1 MEGCM
6 IAFLGTGLLG
16 SAFVRAARRR
26 GVAVQVWNRSL
37 DKAEPLAADG
47 AVVCPTPA
55 EAVRG
60 ASMVHVALSDDA
72 AVDAVLEQA
81 LAGLEPGAAIID
93 HTTTSPTGAA
103 ERTRR
108 WHERGFVFLHAPVFM
123 GPQNALDSTGFML
136 ASGDK
141 AKFEDLAPSLRPM
154 TGKLMYLGEGDDRAA
169 AFKLIGNLF
178 LVALTGGLTDAFLLG
193 QATGISPA
201 DVASLFDWF
210 NPGAAVPAR
219 AQRMR
224 DIHGKP
230 SWTLAMARKDSRLML
245 EAAARGDK
253 ELVVIPAV
261 AALMDQWLATGH
273 AEEDWSVIARDAVT

>member
-1 MEGCM
+1 
-6 IAFLGTGLLG
+6 
-16 SAFVRAARRR
+16 
-26 GVAVQVWNRSL
+26 
-37 DKAEPLAADG
+37 
-47 AVVCPTPA
+47 
-55 EAVRG
+55 
-60 ASMVHVALSDDA
+60 MVHIALSDDA
-72 AVDAVLEQA
+72 AVDSVLEQA
-81 LAGLEPGAAIID
+81 RPGLQPGTAIID

-108 WHERGFVFLHAPVFM
+108 WQELGFVFLHAPVFM

-141 AKFEDLAPSLRPM
+141 AQFDQVAPMLRPM
-154 TGKLMYLGEGDDRAA
+154 TGKLMYLGEGADRAA

-178 LVALTGGLTDAFLLG
+178 LVAITGGLTDAFMLG

-219 AQRMR
+219 ARRMR
-224 DIHGKP
+224 DTEGKA

-245 EAAARGDK
+245 EAAARADK

-261 AALMDQWLATGH
+261 AALMDRWLAGGH
-273 AEEDWSVIARDAVT
+273 AEEDWSVIATDAVT